1 MWWFLNMQFFF
12 FVFLLISLCDCFC
25 FVMSFLMTTNRTVN
39 AIILVQRG
47 LRFCW
52 KNECEFL
59 QCPPLPPPPT
69 PPFCIDCTFLLL
81 RFKDGSKQ
89 LCVKSSDNKLG
100 LPSCRGSSLVQW
112 ASLVPHRWSSSS
124 RWLLSTLLAFFFFCL
139 AHVSIRQVGCFDHT
153 EALETGNRLVN
164 CEEGV
169 VSTQALILK

>member
-1 MWWFLNMQFFF
+1 
-12 FVFLLISLCDCFC
+12 
-25 FVMSFLMTTNRTVN
+25 MSFLMTTNRTVN

-59 QCPPLPPPPT
+59 QCPPPPT

-124 RWLLSTLLAFFFFCL
+124 RWLLSTLLAFFFFLFSSCINTAGWVL
-139 AHVSIRQVGCFDHT
+139 RPHWGIGNWKSTGELWRGC
-153 EALETGNRLVN
+153 
-164 CEEGV
+164 
-169 VSTQALILK
+169 S